1 MTQEFTPGS
10 AVLQAAF
17 ENSYDMVTLM
27 RDDGSVLFVSPSVTQ
42 YLGFAPKE
50 LVGSNA
56 FELVHPDDIARL
68 RQELAVALE
77 QTRGEVS
84 AYRCRAADGIWRWIK
99 STGAL
104 IGTEEEPRVVMFVS
118 RDITEQEESRNSLL
132 KTNQEMRAIWESM
145 TDAFFAVDSQWRITY
160 INSAGEQLIQR
171 SREQL
176 IGQDLWDKFPEA
188 VDSDFF
194 RQYHRAVHE
203 RIPVDF
209 EEFFAPLQTWFE
221 VHAYPSSAGLA
232 VYFRNINERKQAEL
246 HQLQAEE
253 EQRRARQFLQSVL
266 DALSAHVAV
275 LNEHG
280 EIVAVNA
287 AWQRFAES
295 NDASAIAC
303 GVGAN
308 YLEVCDDAEGLWASD
323 APIVAQAIRETIAG
337 ERQAFSLE
345 YPCHSAQDKRWFVL
359 RITRFNDEVPGRV
372 VVAHEDITEVRKA
385 REEVRYSQQLY
396 QALTD
401 NFPNGSV
408 YLLDRDL
415 KVTLAGGRGLEQLGL
430 SAASLIGKTTE
441 EIFGNEQDYPEIDRA
456 FQEALAGEVVNF
468 EVEVRGFWRLVR
480 TVPLIDENAFI
491 TGVMAMTQDITE
503 RKQSE
508 NALRESEARLKYAQG
523 LAHLGYVEVNVA
535 TGNTCWSEETFRILG
550 LEPVLPISEGP
561 QQEYDFQNFL
571 KYVHPDDAEKVTQAA
586 RQLIEEGQP
595 FQIEHRLLRPTGEV
609 RWVQVKGEVILDEN
623 GRPKSFAA
631 ALLDITER
639 KGSEEAHVQLAAIVK
654 SSQDAISSMNRNG
667 IIMTWNRGAEQLYGY
682 SPEEAIGKHT
692 DLITPSDELQM
703 LLDKAGH
710 GESIQNFETRRRRKD
725 GTTIDISLSL
735 SPLVD
740 ASGQLLGSSVIARD
754 ITNRKRAEEAL
765 KHSEKLYQTLAHN
778 FPNGSVFLVDRECRV
793 ILGAG
798 RGLASAGL
806 TSETVVGKTPR
817 DIFRNEEE
825 LCRRLDIA
833 HEAALAGRESVLE
846 VDLRGQVRVVRFVP
860 INSAAGEITQV
871 LTMTQDITDL
881 KRAEEAQARLAAIV
895 EQSDDAIIGV
905 DLSGR
910 ITTWNRGAEQLYGYS
925 AGEVIG
931 QHIGILVPED
941 RAHEEDQLL
950 DLHKR
955 GEKIG
960 HFETIRLCKSGEAVS
975 VSLASSP
982 LIDAKGNIIGASQI
996 SRDIHEK
1003 KQAEAERE
1011 RFFTLSFDL
1020 LCIFDSK
1027 GTFLRVNPAF
1037 EKTLGYL
1044 PEELLGN
1051 SFLDFI
1057 HPDDVAGSLAG
1068 LTELSQG
1075 NPVVGLVNRYR
1086 CSDGSFKSVLWA
1098 TAPYGD
1104 MFYGTGRDI
1113 TSIKQA
1119 ENDLQQSVALLNATL
1134 ESTADGI
1141 LVVNDEGRITHYN
1154 RNFGEMWGIPNSIL
1168 ESGDDRRA
1176 LTFVKEQLVDHD
1188 AFVISTRES
1197 ASAADED
1204 RSDLLHF
1211 KDGRVFERHARIQ
1224 WLNGRDV
1231 GRVWSFR
1238 DVTERIRAFQE
1249 QSALNEELEHQRRRL
1264 DDILTNVPG
1273 IVWENA
1279 VDPETLEQA
1288 VIYVSPYVEELLG
1301 YTQEEWMGTIQK
1313 WVQSVHPLD
1322 RERIFAESAAIM
1334 RSGRPGVLRY
1344 RCVTKD
1350 GRFIWTETNC
1360 AVTYDS
1366 GLRPVRLL
1374 GVTMDISERMQ
1385 AQEEQSR
1392 LLALLE
1398 STTDMVGWTDTRGL
1412 VKYINPAGRVLLGL
1426 APDEPIEG
1434 RKITEFSPEWAGQ
1447 LLVEVGIP
1455 AASENGS
1462 WTGETALLSRDGR
1475 EIPISQVV
1483 TAHKDAGGGNLF
1495 FSTIGRDISESKRVQ
1510 AFLERAKEELE
1521 ERVAQRTAEL
1531 AEANYE
1537 LKGEISE
1544 RQMAVG
1550 ALREVVGLLEQA
1562 RQEADLARDK
1572 AEVAR
1577 LDAEMA
1583 REQAEQAN
1591 LAKSEFLSR
1600 MSHELRTPMNAILGF
1615 GQILEMRRLGPRET
1629 ESVNQILKAGQ
1640 HLLQLI
1646 NEVLEISRI
1655 EAGEMSIS
1663 IEPVPLYEVITEAL
1677 NLVRPA
1683 AAQRG
1688 ISLTIDESGSSLLVA
1703 ETFINADRQR
1713 LRQVM
1718 LNLVSNA
1725 VKYNRDHGSVTI
1737 ALKKVI
1743 SGAELHALAPT
1754 NAANTNDESETRLRI
1769 EVRDTGQGIKLEDQT
1784 KLFVPF
1790 ERLGAEGTAIEGT
1803 GIGLALAKRLTELMH
1818 GQIGFESTL
1827 GQGSLF
1833 WVELP
1838 LAGDPNAQL
1847 RPSEEGEAGPSLQEP
1862 LISLSRPVTL
1872 LYIEDNASNLS
1883 LLESVLGDIPE
1894 MSLLTAIQGR
1904 LGLELARQHH
1914 PDLILL
1920 DLHLPDIMGDE
1931 VLRELQ
1937 EDRNCR
1943 DIPVVML
1950 SADATE
1956 KQIERLIG
1964 AGAREYLTKPL
1975 NIKQLLEV
1983 IRSFVS

>member
-1 MTQEFTPGS
+1 MTQEFIPGP

-17 ENSYDMVTLM
+17 ENSYDIVTLM
-27 RDDGSVLFVSPSVTQ
+27 RDSGTVLFVSPSVTH
-42 YLGFAPKE
+42 YLGFTPRE
-50 LVGSNA
+50 MVGSNA
-56 FELVHPDDIARL
+56 FDLVHPEDIERL
-68 RQELAVALE
+68 RSELAVALA

-84 AYRCRAADGIWRWIK
+84 PYRCRAADGNWRWIK

-104 IGTEEEPRVVMFVS
+104 ISTEAEPRAVMFVS
-118 RDITEQEESRNSLL
+118 RDISEQEENRISLL
-132 KTNQEMRAIWESM
+132 KANREMRTIWESM
-145 TDAFFAVDSQWRITY
+145 TDAFFAVDPQWRITY
-160 INSAGEQLIQR
+160 INSAGEKLIQR

-176 IGQDLWDKFPEA
+176 LGEELWEKFPEA

-203 RIPVDF
+203 RIPVNF

-232 VYFRNINERKQAEL
+232 VYFRNINDRKQVEL
-246 HQLQAEE
+246 HRLQAEE
-253 EQRRARQFLQSVL
+253 EQRQAKQFLQSVL

-275 LNEHG
+275 LDEHG
-280 EIVAVNA
+280 EIIAVNA
-287 AWQRFAES
+287 AWQHFAES
-295 NDASAIAC
+295 NDGSAISC

-308 YLEVCDDAEGLWASD
+308 YLQVCDDAMGPWASD
-323 APIVAQAIRETIAG
+323 APKVAEAIRETIAG
-337 ERQAFSLE
+337 KRQEFSLE
-345 YPCHSAQDKRWFVL
+345 YPCHSTQEKRWFVL
-359 RITRFNDEVPGRV
+359 RLTRFDNEVPGRV
-372 VVAHEDITEVRKA
+372 VVSHENITEVRQA
-385 REEVRYSQQLY
+385 QEEVRYSQQLY
-396 QALTD
+396 RALTD

-415 KVTLAGGRGLEQLGL
+415 KIMLAGGRGLAQLGL
-430 SAASLIGKTTE
+430 SAASLVGKTTE
-441 EIFGNEQDYPEIDRA
+441 EVFGKEQDYAEIKRA
-456 FQEALAGEVVNF
+456 FQEALSGEVVNF
-468 EVEVRGFWRLVR
+468 EAEVRGFWRLVR
-480 TVPLIDENAFI
+480 AVPLLDENASI

-508 NALRESEARLKYAQG
+508 IALRESEERLKYAQA
-523 LAHLGYVEVNVA
+523 LAHLGYLEMDIA
-535 TGNTCWSEETFRILG
+535 TGATCWSDETFRILG
-550 LEPVLPISEGP
+550 LEHDPEEP
-561 QQEYDFQNFL
+561 QREYDFQHFL
-571 KYVHPDDAEKVTQAA
+571 EYVHPEDAEKATQAA

-595 FQIEHRLLRPTGEV
+595 FETEHRLLRPTGEV
-609 RWVQVKGEVILDEN
+609 RWVQVRGEVIPDEE
-623 GRPKSFAA
+623 GRPKRFAGT
-631 ALLDITER
+631 LLDITER
-639 KGSEEAHVQLAAIVK
+639 KSSEEAL
-654 SSQDAISSMNRNG
+654 
-667 IIMTWNRGAEQLYGY
+667 
-682 SPEEAIGKHT
+682 
-692 DLITPSDELQM
+692 
-703 LLDKAGH
+703 
-710 GESIQNFETRRRRKD
+710 
-725 GTTIDISLSL
+725 
-735 SPLVD
+735 
-740 ASGQLLGSSVIARD
+740 GQ
-754 ITNRKRAEEAL
+754 
-765 KHSEKLYQTLAHN
+765 SEKLYQTLAHN
-778 FPNGSVFLVDRECRV
+778 FPNGSVFLVDRDCRV

-817 DIFRNEEE
+817 DIFGNEEG
-825 LCRRLDIA
+825 LCKRLDEA
-833 HEAALAGRESVLE
+833 HEMALAGKESALE
-846 VDLRGQVRVVRFVP
+846 VDLSGQVRVVRFVP
-860 INSAAGEITQV
+860 IDDSNGEITQV
-871 LTMTQDITDL
+871 LAMTQDITDL

-905 DLSGR
+905 DLSGQ
-910 ITTWNRGAEQLYGYS
+910 ITTWNQGAEQLYRYT
-925 AGEVIG
+925 AAEVIG

-941 RAHEEDQLL
+941 RAQEEDELL
-950 DLHKR
+950 ATHKR

-960 HFETIRLCKSGEAVS
+960 HFETIRLRKNGEAVS

-1027 GTFLRVNPAF
+1027 GTFLRINPAF
-1037 EKTLGYL
+1037 EKTLGYA

-1057 HPDDVAGSLAG
+1057 HPDDVAASQAG
-1068 LTELSQG
+1068 LVELSKG
-1075 NPVVGLVNRYR
+1075 HPVLGIINRYR
-1086 CSDGSFKSVLWA
+1086 CSDGSYKSVLWA
-1098 TAPYGD
+1098 TAPYGH

-1119 ENDLQQSVALLNATL
+1119 EDELQQSVALLNATL

-1141 LVVNDEGRITHYN
+1141 LVVNDDGRMTHYN
-1154 RNFGEMWGIPNSIL
+1154 RNFRDMWRIPDSIL
-1168 ESGDDRRA
+1168 ESGDDLRA
-1176 LTFVKEQLVDHD
+1176 FTFVKDQLVDHD

-1197 ASAADED
+1197 ASAGDED

-1238 DVTERIRAFQE
+1238 DVTERMRAFQE
-1249 QSALNEELEHQRRRL
+1249 QAALNQELEHQRRRL
-1264 DDILTNVPG
+1264 DNILTNVPG

-1301 YTQEEWMGTIQK
+1301 YTQEEWLENIQN
-1313 WVQSVHPLD
+1313 WVSSVYPDD
-1322 RERIFAESAAIM
+1322 RDRVFTESAAIIS
-1334 RSGRPGVLRY
+1334 SGRPGVLRY
-1344 RCVTKD
+1344 RCVAKD
-1350 GRFIWTETNC
+1350 GRVIWTETNC
-1360 AVTYDS
+1360 AATYDS
-1366 GLRPVRLL
+1366 EMRPVRLL
-1374 GVTMDISERMQ
+1374 GVTMDITERMQ

-1392 LLALLE
+1392 LLALLD

-1434 RKITEFSPEWAGQ
+1434 RQITEFSPEWASQ

-1455 AASENGS
+1455 AASKNGS

-1483 TAHKDAGGGNLF
+1483 TAHKDATGGNLF

-1562 RQEADLARDK
+1562 RQEADSAREK
-1572 AEVAR
+1572 AEAAR

-1591 LAKSEFLSR
+1591 QAKSEFLSR

-1629 ESVNQILKAGQ
+1629 ESVGQILKAGQ

-1646 NEVLEISRI
+1646 NEILEISRI

-1663 IEPVPLYEVITEAL
+1663 IEPVPLYEIMTEAL
-1677 NLVRPA
+1677 NLVGPA

-1688 ISLTIDESGSSLLVA
+1688 IKLTADESAPALPTK
-1703 ETFINADRQR
+1703 EIFINADRQR

-1737 ALKKVI
+1737 ALRKV
-1743 SGAELHALAPT
+1743 ATDEEL
-1754 NAANTNDESETRLRI
+1754 NTHSLVDAKDVHHEVGTRLRI
-1769 EVRDTGQGIKLEDQT
+1769 EVKDTGQGIKVEDQA

-1790 ERLGAEGTAIEGT
+1790 ERLGAEGTSIEGT

-1818 GQIGFESTL
+1818 GQIGFESIP
-1827 GQGSLF
+1827 GEGSLF

-1838 LAGDPNAQL
+1838 LANNPIGQL
-1847 RPSEEGEAGPSLQEP
+1847 QSQTGEGESPEQP
-1862 LISLSRPVTL
+1862 LISLGRSITL

-1883 LLESVLGDIPE
+1883 LLENVLSDIPE
-1894 MSLLTAIQGR
+1894 VRLLTAIQGR
-1904 LGLELARQHH
+1904 IGLELARQHH

-1937 EDRNCR
+1937 GDENCR
-1943 DIPVVML
+1943 NIPVVML

-1956 KQIERLIG
+1956 KQVEKLLG
-1964 AGAREYLTKPL
+1964 GGARQYLTKPL
-1975 NIKQLLEV
+1975 NIKHLLEV
-1983 IRSFVS
+1983 IRDLVT